1 MYDVL
6 LRTTLEGQIQ
16 GKKVCG
22 TLVNCCAM
30 NTQVTVV
37 TCLDNCEPQR
47 CGVSQYSV
55 QFEMMPPPNQPLTRH
70 ISVTLCI
77 SAACA
82 VVRCLTA
89 TFVYCV
95 ETATDAAS
103 FYRMRI
109 GKRTQSFEW
118 YHFH

>member
-47 CGVSQYSV
+47 CGVNQYSV
-55 QFEMMPPPNQPLTRH
+55 QFEMMSPPNQPLTGH
-70 ISVTLCI
+70 ISVTDNATLATLVMNIKSPVARKLSHSLQCKEAVLICI
-77 SAACA
+77 S
-82 VVRCLTA
+82 RR
-89 TFVYCV
+89 
-95 ETATDAAS
+95 S
-103 FYRMRI
+103 
-109 GKRTQSFEW
+109 
-118 YHFH
+118 